1 VLRDP
6 LLLQY
11 ISQRTN
17 VSLDF
22 LESVYSKNKHQQQ
35 GLENE
40 MINQILKTNLTLMQD
55 AIHNQNLLFQNQ
67 NIKGPYELLNQHLD
81 LLSLLEQ
88 QTKINQVYIKEIK
101 DIYEN
106 KIPAFLDYK

>member
-1 VLRDP
+1 MLRDP

-22 LESVYSKNKHQQQ
+22 LESVYSKNKHQQH

-55 AIHNQNLLFQNQ
+55 VIHNQNLLF
-67 NIKGPYELLNQHLD
+67 
-81 LLSLLEQ
+81 
-88 QTKINQVYIKEIK
+88 
-101 DIYEN
+101 
-106 KIPAFLDYK
+106 